1 MKNIKGEYSLGW
13 TRPNRNWHRTDNV
26 CLISSYTKKELDE
39 KKKYDVLQYKK
50 NSAGLTKAQQFSNMR
65 RINRSTCGTASRT
78 ISHPPSASGVPGKW
92 DIKVN
97 DEFLAIPTTETKTRT
112 QYSSG
117 GSSNYDYFNVTPNNF
132 SDPYKIL
139 SKNTTIDIS
148 FNMNNYIGLSFEE
161 INKYSINDI
170 SSATLYVNEIGAI
183 SDYNTTYFS
192 DVNNWDHLNG
202 SSSLFGG
209 FYTSAYATSD
219 TSDVAIS
226 DLSDVAIM
234 MIKYKILEYNYTF
247 IKTISDAS
255 FNDISNNKTYTE
267 YYNQYIK
274 FRDANEIQKV
284 NVKLTEVGGFNKLSG
299 YIGQHNNKVYFISNR
314 DYLTYDID
322 FANINETIS
331 PFWNDNSGSYIFDN
345 NVKINMSLACD

>member
-1 MKNIKGEYSLGW
+1 MKNIIGEEYSPISI
-13 TRPNRNWHRTDNV
+13 PNRNWSRIENICID
-26 CLISSYTKKELDE
+26 SSYTKKQLDE
-39 KKKYDVLQYKK
+39 KRKYDVLQYKK
-50 NSAGLTKAQQFSNMR
+50 NSAGLTKAQKYSNIR
-65 RINRSTCGTASRT
+65 RINRSTCSATSRT

-97 DEFLAIPTTETKTRT
+97 NEFLAIPTTETKTRT

-117 GSSNYDYFNVTPNNF
+117 GSSNNDYFNITPNNF

-139 SKNTTIDIS
+139 SNTTIDIS
-148 FNMNNYIGLSFEE
+148 FNMNDYIGLLFEE
-161 INKYSINDI
+161 INNYSINDI

-183 SDYNTTYFS
+183 SDYNTTYLS

-209 FYTSAYATSD
+209 FYTSAYES
-219 TSDVAIS
+219 IS

-234 MIKYKILEYNYTF
+234 MIKYKILEYNYNF

-267 YYNQYIK
+267 YYNQYII
-274 FRDANEIQKV
+274 FRDSNEIQKV

-299 YIGQHNNKVYFISNR
+299 YIGQYNNKVYFISNR
-314 DYLTYDID
+314 DYLTNDISLAYID
-322 FANINETIS
+322 ETVS
-331 PFWNDNSGSYIFDN
+331 PLNDNYSSYIFDN
-345 NVKINMSLACD
+345 NIKINMTLACD